1 MIILGYIILSLI
13 VVILLITII
22 SYIWILRTTYNVKK
36 RGDNFMKD
44 KGLEIINKKID
55 KFIK

>member
-13 VVILLITII
+13 VVILLIIII